1 MNSKISKPD
10 NVADIISHLKD
21 VDYPVTGK
29 KFMEAC
35 DNMSDVSEEQR
46 AWVRDNIVP
55 GKTYVTPE
63 AIKHDLS
70 LRD

>member
-1 MNSKISKPD
+1 MDEEISKPE
-10 NVADIISHLKD
+10 NVSDIISHLKD

-46 AWVRDNIVP
+46 AWVRNNIEP
-55 GKTYVTPE
+55 NKSYASPDE
-63 AIKHDLS
+63 IRHDL
-70 LRD
+70 DI